1 MKPLSNNPFQFMWF
15 GVDLEG
21 IHEVDATY
29 GGFSLENMPA
39 VPEKYKNPNFSWL
52 NPKKAHEVSINPK
65 WEKKFN
71 QCVSTLPAHLQDK
84 VDPALKFFMTHNK
97 LHDFVPSC
105 TACYFDLL
113 DKVVPFER
121 LGQKGYFFQFY
132 RDQQDCVLW
141 YYYIN
146 EQGESC
152 IIASTFAV
160 DKHDISELKDEVL
173 QNNIFYTCP
182 DFITFIYYTWV
193 ENLAWFSAEEGD
205 GEDFQAEAVK
215 EFIKNYKENLN
226 KS

>member
-1 MKPLSNNPFQFMWF
+1 MKPLSNNPFDFMWF

-21 IHEVDATY
+21 IHEINATY
-29 GGFSLENMPA
+29 GGFSLENMPD
-39 VPEKYKNPNFSWL
+39 VPQKYKNPDFSWL
-52 NPKKAHEVSINPK
+52 HPDKAKNVKVNPDWSKKLNTCI
-65 WEKKFN
+65 
-71 QCVSTLPAHLQDK
+71 STLPAHLQDK
-84 VDPALKFFMTHNK
+84 VDPALKFFMTHTQ

-105 TACYFDLL
+105 TACYFHLL

-121 LGQKGYFFQFY
+121 LGQKGYLLQFY

-152 IIASTFAV
+152 ILASTFAV
-160 DKHDISELKDEVL
+160 ENYNLENIKDDALKHNLL
-173 QNNIFYTCP
+173 YTCP

-193 ENLAWFSAEEGD
+193 ENLAWFSAEEGE
-205 GEDFQAEAVK
+205 GEDFHEEAVK
-215 EFIKNYKENLN
+215 EFIKNYKQKQN